1 MNSRDTLRFITGF
14 LILSLFAGISA
25 YLLAGVQTVP
35 AAQPTNGIMAVGAG
49 SEVDPRTVRSEQPNP
64 APFLSFLSFSDSGD
78 SATYETNMTDALAES
93 LARSL
98 IDNNPNGPSEDGLIP
113 PDIDVAVQAAFG
125 KQANLTQLPNW
136 KEESAKVAKNI
147 IVDKNPTQESIAAY
161 LTKLDDIS
169 KKRFGAASI
178 LSSATLTTTEKAVA
192 LEANSETAVKELQAV
207 TVPTIFE
214 NYHKSLLKVVSYQGK
229 MLSEIGRIQTDPI
242 KVAYMLE
249 SQQEEFDSLLEEI
262 DTAAK
267 SVDIKSLSFLPPQS
281 KSFAAVLFGVPTTH
295 AFVFHDPIT
304 NASIWVQI
312 GNLLK
317 DTARDIAKWAR
328 TMATEILKDQL
339 VHRLVQQ
346 VITWVQGGGTPKFI
360 ENWRGYLNDVAKNT
374 AGLAIDAVAPQLCT
388 PFEPLIRLRLKV
400 AYAQGAEP
408 LMPRCTLDEVI
419 NNIENFYN
427 SFENGGWIAFGVSSI
442 PSNNLF
448 GATVE
453 AENYVKTKIQTETAA
468 RNTEANSNNGFL
480 NEESCIGGEYTEL
493 SATIGTPELP
503 KMLNEFAEL
512 RQSDRYRT
520 GSCRTDNST
529 NPPKMVCVAEFCT
542 KQKTVTP
549 GGVIGQQ
556 LNQALGSPI
565 HRIVNAQD
573 ITALVSALINSGLM
587 KLIRAGQRGITG
599 LIKGGAGET
608 VPTGNETDPCA
619 GLTGEEA
626 TNCTATT
633 NSSNI
638 SGSSGSKAIG
648 TQLSSI
654 LDSTVNQL
662 QKGSVADSSWLSMA
676 PGAIDSLI
684 RVSTNCAASN
694 SLPNLANDALVAAN
708 AISSM
713 QTVVQKENSLIAEA
727 LPKFQALKDK
737 LPTVI
742 SQEVGGL
749 SQEFQ
754 DLQNEYSAILNVSQ
768 EARLTNLQEIAKAAD
783 DNLNGA
789 TSSCATA
796 IPSVTTQ

>member
-98 IDNNPNGPSEDGLIP
+98 IDNNPNGPSEDGLMP
-113 PDIDVAVQAAFG
+113 PDIDAAVQAAFG
-125 KQANLTQLPNW
+125 KQANLTQLPSW
-136 KEESAKVAKNI
+136 KEESTKVAENI
-147 IVDKNPTQESIAAY
+147 IVDKTPTQESIAAY

-178 LSSATLTTTEKAVA
+178 LSSATLTTAEKAVA

-207 TVPTIFE
+207 TVPAIFE
-214 NYHKSLLKVVSYQGK
+214 NYHKSLLRVVSYQGK

-281 KSFAAVLFGVPTTH
+281 KSLAAALFGLPTAH

-587 KLIRAGQRGITG
+587 KLIRAGQRGLSG
-599 LIKGGAGET
+599 LLNGGAGEW
-608 VPTGNETDPCA
+608 VPPSNETDACSGA
-619 GLTGEEA
+619 GDIAACEKV
-626 TNCTATT
+626 TNI
-633 NSSNI
+633 SNI
-638 SGSSGSKAIG
+638 AGSSGIKLIG
-648 TQLSSI
+648 TQMSSA
-654 LDSTVNQL
+654 LDSQVNEL
-662 QKGSVADSSWLSMA
+662 EKGSTANSSWLSMA
-676 PGAIDSLI
+676 PETINLLRQVSINCAS
-684 RVSTNCAASN
+684 STNI
-694 SLPNLANDALVAAN
+694 PNLANDAIVAAN
-708 AISSM
+708 AISAM

-727 LPKFQALKDK
+727 LPKFLAIKDK
-737 LPTVI
+737 SSAAT
-742 SQEVGGL
+742 STQEMTEL
-749 SQEFQ
+749 TQQLQE
-754 DLQNEYSAILNVSQ
+754 LQNQYSTVFNGNQ

-783 DNLNGA
+783 DNLSGA